1 MNDKI
6 LKNALLTEKL
16 YKYNKEEK
24 HDIITELLKDNTT
37 RGLAKEL
44 GIPHSTIHDWKS
56 LRQNNTGKDIHIS
69 FNMFYKKLEGL
80 NPKDI
85 QDWGRLEMIKE
96 RIEGLIRNRD

>member
-1 MNDKI
+1 MNSKL

-24 HDIITELLKDNTT
+24 HDIITELLKDNTE

-80 NPKDI
+80 SPKDI

-96 RIEGLIRNRD
+96 KIEGLFRNRG